1 MNGPPPGGL
10 SEPGGGD
17 PERARLVTR
26 ALQLSYF
33 SVAWGVV
40 AGTLAIVAG
49 LLAGSLGVLG
59 VGLNT
64 AADVAGSVGLVWRFG
79 VERRDPEAGHRAE
92 ARASVVVAV
101 ALSSAAVVLT
111 VRSVEALIT
120 ASHPGTTP
128 LALVSAGL
136 AAVVLAPLGWA
147 KHRVGTRLASNAL
160 KGDGTLSEVGA
171 ALGVVAL
178 AGLLADHYLGW
189 WWADRVAAL
198 VVAAVA
204 ALEVVRVLRHRP

>member
-59 VGLNT
+59 VGLDT

-79 VERRDPEAGHRAE
+79 VERRDPEAGHRLP
-92 ARASVVVAV
+92 RPGPRWWWPWP
-101 ALSSAAVVLT
+101 SAAPP
-111 VRSVEALIT
+111 S
-120 ASHPGTTP
+120 
-128 LALVSAGL
+128 
-136 AAVVLAPLGWA
+136 
-147 KHRVGTRLASNAL
+147 
-160 KGDGTLSEVGA
+160 
-171 ALGVVAL
+171 
-178 AGLLADHYLGW
+178 Y
-189 WWADRVAAL
+189 
-198 VVAAVA
+198 
-204 ALEVVRVLRHRP
+204 